1 MAIIH
6 QLISKLHVMQKQR
19 ILLLYMWQ
27 WPCAEISAI
36 PDKHCTL
43 SCKLMFKGSFV
54 LIESVD
60 CQVAYSTL
68 NYSENEII
76 SQICWLK

>member
-1 MAIIH
+1 
-6 QLISKLHVMQKQR
+6 MQKKKESENENPAV
-19 ILLLYMWQ
+19 IYVTVI
-27 WPCAEISAI
+27 CAEISAI
-36 PDKHCTL
+36 PNKHCIL

-68 NYSENEII
+68 NYSKNEII
-76 SQICWLK
+76 SHIRWHR